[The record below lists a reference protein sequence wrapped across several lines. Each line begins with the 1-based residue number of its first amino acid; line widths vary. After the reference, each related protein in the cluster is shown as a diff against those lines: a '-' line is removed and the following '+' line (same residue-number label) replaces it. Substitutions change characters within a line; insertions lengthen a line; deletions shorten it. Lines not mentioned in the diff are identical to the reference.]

1 MTDPQPDPAT
11 VSDPSPGHGVAVTLV
26 DHPLVADS
34 LARIRDRDTPNAL
47 FRQNLERIGT
57 LLLAEATRRLPT
69 HETTV
74 ETPLTTAPARRLT
87 VQPVVVPVLRAGL
100 GFVHAAQE
108 LMPDADVGF
117 IGISRDE
124 ATFQPEPY
132 VNKLPETLSGRPV
145 IVIDPML
152 ATGGSLVH
160 TVRLLL
166 ERDAPGP
173 IMVVCAL
180 AAPEGIQR
188 LRDEGLHLHVITA
201 AIDDHLN
208 EHAFIVPGLGDAGD
222 RQFGSGA

>member
-1 MTDPQPDPAT
+1 MPVT
-11 VSDPSPGHGVAVTLV
+11 VTLV
-26 DHPLVADS
+26 DHPLVVDS

-47 FRQNLERIGT
+47 FRNNLERIGT
-57 LLLAEATRRLPT
+57 LLLAEATRSLRT
-69 HETTV
+69 VEGTV
-74 ETPLTTAPARRLT
+74 ETPLTTAPAKRLA
-87 VQPVVVPVLRAGL
+87 VQPVIVPILRAGL

-108 LMPDADVGF
+108 LMPSADIGF

-124 ATFQPEPY
+124 ETFEPKPY
-132 VNKLPETLSGRPV
+132 VNKLPESLEGRPV

-160 TVRLLL
+160 TVRLL
-166 ERDAPGP
+166 RDRNAPVP
-173 IMVVCAL
+173 ITVVCAL

-188 LRDEGLHLHVITA
+188 LKDEHLDLHVVTA

-222 RQFGSGA
+222 RQFGSGG